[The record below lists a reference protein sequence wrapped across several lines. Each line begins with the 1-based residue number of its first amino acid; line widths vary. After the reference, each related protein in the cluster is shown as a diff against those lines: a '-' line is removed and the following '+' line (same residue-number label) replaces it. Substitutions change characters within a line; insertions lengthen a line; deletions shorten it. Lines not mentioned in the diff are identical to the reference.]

1 MFQHTSF
8 DHPFATTKEFH
19 STEILLPCSYSV
31 MDIGI
36 IFIQHFDKYIY
47 PYLIKTI
54 LVPISDYSCVCCSR
68 CSITTKNLV
77 IITTNVHIYW
87 PSQSTNNNDKW
98 NARESSRA
106 GRDRT
111 PEVSLPLDALHD
123 HRYQLTP

>member
-8 DHPFATTKEFH
+8 DHPSATTEEFH
-19 STEILLPCSYSV
+19 GTEILLPCSYSV

-77 IITTNVHIYW
+77 L
-87 PSQSTNNNDKW
+87 K
-98 NARESSRA
+98 
-106 GRDRT
+106 
-111 PEVSLPLDALHD
+111 
-123 HRYQLTP
+123 